1 MQLGTGGSEVGAV
14 VGGGFDG
21 WFIGHT
27 HDGTPHY
34 RYHDDLACRTEARAS
49 CPDRSEFTLV
59 FALLAALPI
68 LLVLALMLGLG
79 WPASRAGIAGAGL
92 ALVVAVFGFGFGTD
106 VLPEVGLAGGLAGVA
121 AEAGF
126 TSLTILWIILPALA
140 IYQLQVATGGTD
152 VLRVALGRLSGD
164 PRILA
169 LLIAWFFTLFMEGGA
184 GFGSPVALAAPFL
197 VGVGYR
203 PLVAVVIAMIGN
215 GVGVS
220 FGAIGTPVV
229 PMVAATDFTALEL
242 SGASALYHLAF
253 GLVPLVVMMFI
264 ASRGTGSRM
273 TGPIWGWTLFAG
285 AAFLLP
291 MWAIATFVGPE
302 LPTLGGA
309 LVGMALFVG
318 VLVIRRPREVA
329 VGDGSAGM
337 GTEDPEAARGDD
349 PVTGR
354 EAPVTGG
361 EEAAG
366 ARPGE
371 VPEELADV
379 DTGVVALLRAGAP
392 YLILIVL
399 VLLTR
404 LVTPVADT
412 LTTVTLSWTMEG
424 PFTGSMSP
432 LTHPGTLLVL
442 SFLLGAA
449 VQGVAVGT
457 LRQATTTTLRQL
469 VPVSIALLAM
479 LLLARLMVRS
489 GMTEALAAAAA
500 GSTAS
505 AWPVLAPLVGVLGTF
520 VTGSGTASNVLFTD
534 LQVATAEKLGYDVLP
549 LLGVQNFGA
558 SVGNPIAPHN
568 IVAGGA
574 TVGLTGGEADVMRRT
589 IGITLV
595 YAVLGGLLALLL
607 V

>member
-1 MQLGTGGSEVGAV
+1 M
-14 VGGGFDG
+14 
-21 WFIGHT
+21 
-27 HDGTPHY
+27 
-34 RYHDDLACRTEARAS
+34 LALS
-49 CPDRSEFTLV
+49 
-59 FALLAALPI
+59 AALPI

-79 WPASRAGIAGAGL
+79 WPASRAGIAGAAL
-92 ALVVAVFGFGFGTD
+92 ALVVAILGFGFGTE
-106 VLPEVGLAGGLAGVA
+106 VLPEVGLGGGLVGVA

-126 TSLTILWIILPALA
+126 TSATILWIILPALA
-140 IYQLQVATGGTD
+140 IYHLQVATGGTD
-152 VLRVALGRLSGD
+152 VLRVALGQLSGD
-164 PRILA
+164 PRLLA

-197 VGVGYR
+197 VGVGYT

-220 FGAIGTPVV
+220 FGAIGTPIV
-229 PMVAATDFTALEL
+229 PMVAATGFGPLEL
-242 SGASALYHLAF
+242 SAASAVYHLAF

-264 ASRGTGSRM
+264 ASRGTGTRM
-273 TGPIWGWTLFAG
+273 TGAIWAWTLFAG
-285 AAFLLP
+285 AAFLVP

-309 LVGMALFVG
+309 LLGMALFVA
-318 VLVIRRPREVA
+318 VLLRVRRR
-329 VGDGSAGM
+329 
-337 GTEDPEAARGDD
+337 T
-349 PVTGR
+349 
-354 EAPVTGG
+354 
-361 EEAAG
+361 EAAG
-366 ARPGE
+366 GDGGAPPPDE
-371 VPEELADV
+371 LPEDLAEV
-379 DTGVVALLRAGAP
+379 DTGPAALLRAGAP
-392 YLILIVL
+392 YLILIALVL
-399 VLLTR
+399 VTR
-404 LVTPVADT
+404 LVTPVADA
-412 LTTVTLSWTMEG
+412 LGGAVLSWTLEG
-424 PFTGSMSP
+424 GFAGSMSP
-432 LTHPGTLLVL
+432 LTHPGTLLVV

-449 VQGVAVGT
+449 VQRVSTATMLGAV
-457 LRQATTTTLRQL
+457 TTTLRQL
-469 VPVSIALLAM
+469 VPVTIALLAM

-489 GMTEALAAAAA
+489 GMTEALASAAA

-534 LQVATAEKLGYDVLP
+534 LQVATAEKLGYDALP
-549 LLGVQNFGA
+549 LLGAQNFGA

-595 YAVLGGLLALLL
+595 YAVLGGVLALLL

>member
-1 MQLGTGGSEVGAV
+1 ML
-14 VGGGFDG
+14 
-21 WFIGHT
+21 
-27 HDGTPHY
+27 
-34 RYHDDLACRTEARAS
+34 
-49 CPDRSEFTLV
+49 
-59 FALLAALPI
+59 ALLAALPI

-79 WPASRAGIAGAGL
+79 WPASRAGIAGAAL
-92 ALVVAVFGFGFGTD
+92 ALVVAVLGFGFGTD
-106 VLPEVGLAGGLAGVA
+106 VLPEVGLGGGLAGVA

-140 IYQLQVATGGTD
+140 IYHLQVATGGTD

-197 VGVGYR
+197 VGVGYK

-220 FGAIGTPVV
+220 FGAIGTPIV

-242 SGASALYHLAF
+242 SGASAVYHLAF
-253 GLVPLVVMMFI
+253 GIVPLVVMMFI
-264 ASRGTGSRM
+264 ASRGTGTRM
-273 TGPIWGWTLFAG
+273 TGAIWGWTLFAG
-285 AAFLLP
+285 VAFLVP

-318 VLVIRRPREVA
+318 VLVVVRRPGDAETA
-329 VGDGSAGM
+329 AADAETADGDAEMADGDGP
-337 GTEDPEAARGDD
+337 TPE
-349 PVTGR
+349 PHR
-354 EAPVTGG
+354 EATG
-361 EEAAG
+361 ELTEVDAG
-366 ARPGE
+366 VA
-371 VPEELADV
+371 
-379 DTGVVALLRAGAP
+379 ALLRAGAP
-392 YLILIVL
+392 YLILIAL

-412 LTTVTLSWTMEG
+412 LDTAVLRWTLDG
-424 PFTGSMSP
+424 GFTGSMSP

-449 VQGVAVGT
+449 VQRVSVDMLLTAIS
-457 LRQATTTTLRQL
+457 TTLRQL
-469 VPVSIALLAM
+469 VPVTIALLAM

-549 LLGVQNFGA
+549 LLGAQNFGA

>member
-1 MQLGTGGSEVGAV
+1 M
-14 VGGGFDG
+14 
-21 WFIGHT
+21 
-27 HDGTPHY
+27 
-34 RYHDDLACRTEARAS
+34 LAL
-49 CPDRSEFTLV
+49 F
-59 FALLAALPI
+59 AALPI

-79 WPASRAGIAGAGL
+79 WPASRAGIAGAAL
-92 ALVVAVFGFGFGTD
+92 ALAVAILGFGFGSD

-140 IYQLQVATGGTD
+140 IYHLQVATGGTD

-220 FGAIGTPVV
+220 FGAIGTPIV
-229 PMVAATDFTALEL
+229 PMVAATDFSALEL
-242 SGASALYHLAF
+242 SGASAIYHLAF

-264 ASRGTGSRM
+264 ASRGTGTRM
-273 TGPIWGWTLFAG
+273 TGAIWGWTLFAG
-285 AAFLLP
+285 AAFLVP

-318 VLVIRRPREVA
+318 VLVVRRPQDVEVA
-329 VGDGSAGM
+329 DGDDGMPGGNTEVAGGNAEVAGADSAGAH
-337 GTEDPEAARGDD
+337 GHEA
-349 PVTGR
+349 TG
-354 EAPVTGG
+354 AL
-361 EEAAG
+361 
-366 ARPGE
+366 PGE
-371 VPEELADV
+371 VPEELANV

-392 YLILIVL
+392 YLILIGL

-412 LTTVTLSWTMEG
+412 LDAAVLSWTLEG
-424 PFTGSMSP
+424 GFTGSMSP

-449 VQGVAVGT
+449 VQRVDIGT
-457 LRQATTTTLRQL
+457 LLHAITATLRQL

-489 GMTEALAAAAA
+489 GMTEALATAAAD
-500 GSTAS
+500 STAS

-534 LQVATAEKLGYDVLP
+534 LQVATAEKLGYDTLP
-549 LLGVQNFGA
+549 LLGAQNFGA

-595 YAVLGGLLALLL
+595 YALLGGLLALLL